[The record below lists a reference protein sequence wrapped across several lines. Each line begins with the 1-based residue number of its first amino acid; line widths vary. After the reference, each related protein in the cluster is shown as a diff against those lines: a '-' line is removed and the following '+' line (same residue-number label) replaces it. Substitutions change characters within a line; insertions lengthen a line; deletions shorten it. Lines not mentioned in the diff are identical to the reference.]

1 MKGKIMLEE
10 SIEITSVRLDL
21 VQNMH
26 LREEGFVE
34 EHLGLCWKTF
44 WLTKESLSITWRR

>member
-10 SIEITSVRLDL
+10 SIEITSVGLDL

-34 EHLGLCWKTF
+34 ALGFVLKNI
-44 WLTKESLSITWRR
+44 LVD